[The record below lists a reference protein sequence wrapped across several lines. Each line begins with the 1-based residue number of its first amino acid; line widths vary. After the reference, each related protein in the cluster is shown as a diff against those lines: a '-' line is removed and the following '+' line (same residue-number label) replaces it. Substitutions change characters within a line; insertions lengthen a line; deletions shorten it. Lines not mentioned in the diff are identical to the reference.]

1 MENQTNKLHILGSTL
16 SKRCKHNCTHIKL
29 YFNNASQ
36 GKLQGNFELKIWAA
50 IFFLWKDLFG
60 PHIFHQ
66 KLIHVGAGKIPFLLA
81 GSKYDWKIYL
91 LLSFVMYTPKWL
103 IRMEAHQHLTSP

>member
-29 YFNNASQ
+29 YFNNASK

-81 GSKYDWKIYL
+81 GPKYDGKSIY
-91 LLSFVMYTPKWL
+91 FYICNVYT
-103 IRMEAHQHLTSP
+103 